1 MLCGPSRDDELLSNT
16 EILMSPRGLMAPL
29 NVPINRHFL
38 MPLAALDIS
47 SFVDMLS
54 VVWIIQKV
62 NSGNFI

>member
-1 MLCGPSRDDELLSNT
+1 
-16 EILMSPRGLMAPL
+16 
-29 NVPINRHFL
+29 